1 MTTPLL
7 SVQELA
13 ELLPDQPLLLDCR
26 FDLADPEQGRQEYLT
41 SHIPGAHYLHLND
54 DLSGEIIP
62 GKTGRHPLP
71 DLGTFAERMTALGLT
86 PDRPVVAYDD
96 KGGGIAARA
105 WWLLKAIGHDK
116 VAVLDGGYPF
126 WVIAGQ
132 ATAAGKEVATPAPAP
147 YLVATPEEICTR
159 ERAQIEALRTDPNQ
173 VLVDSRTADRYRGE
187 NETLD
192 PVAGHIEG
200 AINLPWPDNLDG
212 GRTFKS
218 KEELRERFRDLKEK
232 PQQNVFYCGSG
243 VTACHNILAYYYA
256 FGEMPALYA
265 GSWSEYLIDLE

>member
-7 SVQELA
+7 SVHELA
-13 ELLPDQPLLLDCR
+13 ELLPDRPLLLDCR
-26 FDLADPEQGRQEYLT
+26 FDLTDPEQGRQEFLI
-41 SHIPGAHYLHLND
+41 SHIPGAHYLHLNN
-54 DLSGEIIP
+54 DLSGEIVP

-71 DLGTFAERMTALGLT
+71 DLTTFAKRMTALGLT

-105 WWLLKAIGHDK
+105 WWLLKAMGHDK

-132 ATAAGKEVATPAPAP
+132 ATAAGEELATPAPAP
-147 YLVATPEEICTR
+147 YPVATPEEVCTR
-159 ERAQIEALRTDPNQ
+159 ERAQVETLRNDSDH
-173 VLVDSRTADRYRGE
+173 VLIDSRTADRYRGE

-192 PVAGHIEG
+192 PVAGHIKG

-218 KEELRERFRDLKEK
+218 KEELRERFKDLKEK

>member
-7 SVQELA
+7 SVHELA
-13 ELLPDQPLLLDCR
+13 ALLPDQPLLLDCR
-26 FDLADPEQGRQEYLT
+26 FDLTDLERGYQEYLV

-54 DLSGEIIP
+54 DLSGEIIS

-71 DLGTFAERMTALGLT
+71 ELTTFAERMTALGLT

-105 WWLLKAIGHDK
+105 WWLLKAMGHDK

-132 ATAAGKEVATPAPAP
+132 ATAAGEEVATPAPAP
-147 YLVATPEEICTR
+147 YPVATPEEVCTR
-159 ERAQIEALRTDPNQ
+159 ERAQVEALRNDSDH
-173 VLVDSRTADRYRGE
+173 VLIDSRTADRYRGE

-192 PVAGHIEG
+192 PVAGHIKG

-218 KEELRERFRDLKEK
+218 KEELRERFKDLKEK